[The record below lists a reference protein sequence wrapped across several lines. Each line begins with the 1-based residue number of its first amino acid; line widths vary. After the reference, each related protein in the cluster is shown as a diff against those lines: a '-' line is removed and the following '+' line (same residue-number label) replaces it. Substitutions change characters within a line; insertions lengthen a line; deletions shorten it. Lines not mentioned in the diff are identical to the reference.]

1 MAEDA
6 RAELKRRLGAPAQA
20 LLAKLSDGDAQKLV
34 DLLKAARR
42 HQSDALV
49 KAQEHALRFV
59 PALLRRPLLKLFS
72 D

>member
-1 MAEDA
+1 VAEDA
-6 RAELKRRLGAPAQA
+6 RTELKRRLGPPAHP
-20 LLAKLSDGDAQKLV
+20 LLAKLSDADAQKLA
-34 DLLKAARR
+34 DLLKAARK
-42 HQSDALV
+42 QQVDALV